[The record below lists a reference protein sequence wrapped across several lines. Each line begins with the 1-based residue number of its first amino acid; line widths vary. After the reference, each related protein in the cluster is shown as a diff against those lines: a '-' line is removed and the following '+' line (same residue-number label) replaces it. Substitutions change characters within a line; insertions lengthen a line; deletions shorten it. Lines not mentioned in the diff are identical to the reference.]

1 MVFVEEYQNEFV
13 EIFNHLSKM
22 EVIQN
27 SKSVNYSKEDVNF
40 DKIKTALLQSFD
52 TARLMPAFGVSL
64 HNETLKALKSG
75 KWIKLTFDTQMTLMQ
90 LPFDEL
96 LINLDDVSGSNLIRK
111 YNGKYDGRC
120 IYIDFDSF
128 KPVIDILHG

>member
-1 MVFVEEYQNEFV
+1 MFFVEEYQNEFV

-128 KPVIDILHG
+128 EPVIDILHG